1 MSYTVKYY
9 NVKEDLEEYPEAW
22 LYIAWSKRGAG
33 KTYGALLTALEQN
46 IKIVYIK
53 RTMDD
58 VNLICSGDMGA
69 DFSPYKPINRDT
81 DYNIKPK
88 LLRPGIGAFYHTNS
102 DGDPDGLPVAYCL
115 ALSGV
120 RKYKGFDL
128 SDCDWIVFDEFIPQL
143 GERINRNEGEQL
155 LDLYMTIQRD
165 RTLRNRPDLKLILFA
180 NAVDISSPVTNLLN
194 VSDDMAEMVQNGAE
208 YEFNTERG
216 ILLHFL
222 PPQKYASGGEESL
235 IEKSMKNTRWGAMAF
250 SGEFAFNDFSNVEK
264 LRSKNMQPL
273 LSLHYNLNDYYIY
286 VNRMQGI
293 FYMTSKRY
301 GNFDLHYDLDTDNGY
316 RKFHLDYLYIL
327 QDKTINGIMRYERY
341 SMYDL
346 IMNYKKYFKV

>member
-1 MSYTVKYY
+1 MKNTIKYY
-9 NVKEDLEEYPEAW
+9 NVKEDLEQYPEAW

-33 KTYGALLTALEQN
+33 KTYGALKSALDDG

-58 VNLICSGDMGA
+58 VNLICSGDMGT

-88 LLRPGIGAFYHTNS
+88 LLRQGIGAFYHADET
-102 DGDPDGLPVAYCL
+102 GEIDGLPVAYCL

-165 RTLRNRPDLKLILFA
+165 RPLRGKPDLKLIMFA
-180 NAVDISSPVTNLLN
+180 NSVDISSPVTSLLN
-194 VSDDMAEMVQNGAE
+194 VADDMAEMVSNKCE
-208 YEFNTERG
+208 YEYNTERN

-222 PPQKYASGGEESL
+222 PPQKYANGETKSL
-235 IEKSMKNTRWGAMAF
+235 IEKSMENTKWGSMAF
-250 SGEFAFNDFSNVEK
+250 SGEFAFNDFSNVDK
-264 LRSKNMQPL
+264 LRQKNMQPL
-273 LSLHYNLNDYYIY
+273 LSLNYNMNNYYIY
-286 VNRMQGI
+286 INRVQGL
-293 FYMTSKRY
+293 FYMTSKKY
-301 GNFDLHYDLDTDNGY
+301 GKFDIHYDLDTDNGY
-316 RKFHLDYLYIL
+316 RKFYLDYVYIL
-327 QDKTINGIMRYERY
+327 KDKTINDIMKYEKY